1 MLPEMPDVL
10 TVKEAAAALKVS
22 VPTVYRMVKEGRLPS
37 IRWGTQ
43 WSRGQEGRG
52 GAILIPK
59 AAVAAKLQELHNL
72 AQAALA
78 PVELAEAA

>member
-10 TVKEAAAALKVS
+10 TVKETAKALKVS
-22 VPTVYRMVKEGRLPS
+22 LPTVYRMVQEGRLPS

-59 AAVAAKLQELHNL
+59 AAIDAKLRELHELTQAAIAEIDL
-72 AQAALA
+72 AQAA
-78 PVELAEAA
+78 